1 MIWRTMDN
9 HQLIES
15 KSHLTE
21 QNSLFM
27 NLTPEIQKKK
37 EPKRLTTAYKVN
49 GVNILNRKN
58 LDSKTVIE
66 RIQKRRENHNYIE
79 RRRRNYM
86 NNTIWE
92 LSKVIPNACAPGQKP
107 NKANILKLA
116 LEHILDLQAENQAIR
131 HQLRYYQPFLHDHTD
146 TQININTNLDVLH
159 CSSTTNSI
167 HSNSS
172 SQSNNY
178 SIHSNSSSATN
189 SPSVPSESNF
199 PSMPKPILPFINYYE
214 KPLNYY

>member
-1 MIWRTMDN
+1 
-9 HQLIES
+9 
-15 KSHLTE
+15 
-21 QNSLFM
+21 M

>member
-1 MIWRTMDN
+1 M
-9 HQLIES
+9 
-15 KSHLTE
+15 
-21 QNSLFM
+21 
-27 NLTPEIQKKK
+27 
-37 EPKRLTTAYKVN
+37 
-49 GVNILNRKN
+49 
-58 LDSKTVIE
+58 IE

-116 LEHILDLQAENQAIR
+116 LEHILASSCLGLHPSGLTIIFFLLQDLQAENQAIR
-131 HQLRYYQPFLHDHTD
+131 HQLRHYQPFLHDHTD
-146 TQININTNLDVLH
+146 TQMNINTNLDVLH

>member
-9 HQLIES
+9 YQLMES

-107 NKANILKLA
+107 NKANVLKLA

-131 HQLRYYQPFLHDHTD
+131 HQLRHYQPFLHDHTD
-146 TQININTNLDVLH
+146 TQMNINTNLDVLH

-167 HSNSS
+167 HSNNS

-189 SPSVPSESNF
+189 SPSAPSESNF

>member
-1 MIWRTMDN
+1 MDN